1 MRRYLIIAFVIFG
14 FSKLEAQDY
23 RKEGDSFF
31 EELNYKAAIEQYE
44 KAFKKDSSEV
54 ELRHNMAICY
64 LNLNI
69 DRKVAIPLL
78 EWVTKQEKFDEYA
91 WYDLA
96 RAYHYNH
103 QFDKAIATYKK
114 YIANGKDDE
123 FLKLAKL
130 GQKQCKS
137 AKKLI
142 PKPIDVDFFPLND
155 EINTEHNEFQPYI
168 PADESTLVFTSDEK
182 YDSRYKIHIN
192 NIYIT
197 EKEGADWDRPR
208 RVGVVN
214 SSEDEFVAGL
224 AANDKYLFIKYQRY
238 EAFDDIFIAEKDIMR
253 IGRPENLGEKI
264 NSGAVE
270 SGATLSYS
278 GDTLI
283 FSSNRDGGK
292 GGMDLWMSIKLPNG
306 EWGIPIN
313 LGEPI
318 NTPYDEDFP
327 HIMPDGKTMFFSS
340 TGHTSMGGYDV
351 FKTKLNNEGKWGKP
365 QNFGYPVNNTYDN
378 YTIAMSRNYRYAYVS
393 DVREEGK
400 GGMDI
405 YRVVFKNVGAG
416 FFLHKG
422 TFTNN
427 ENQPV
432 NLDELELP
440 PIEVYNAGTEKLVGK
455 YKYNMQ
461 KEEFVMA
468 LKPGEYNLKIDI
480 KGYAPVNEKVIV
492 PDLLKNKIYN
502 IKIVLQPE

>member
-1 MRRYLIIAFVIFG
+1 MRRYLIIAFIIFG
-14 FSKLEAQDY
+14 FSKLPAQDP

-31 EELNYKAAIEQYE
+31 DEFNYKTAIEYYE
-44 KAFKKDSSEV
+44 KAVKKDSSDV
-54 ELRHNMAICY
+54 DLRHNMAICY

-69 DRKVAIPLL
+69 DRKVAIPHL
-78 EWVTKQEKFDEYA
+78 EWVTKQKKFDEYA

-96 RAYHYNH
+96 RAYHFNH

-114 YIANGKDDE
+114 YIAEGKDDE

-130 GQKQCKS
+130 GQKQCKN
-137 AKKLI
+137 AQKLI
-142 PKPIDVDFFPLND
+142 HKPIDVDFYLLND
-155 EINTEHNEFQPYI
+155 LINTEHNEYQPYI

-182 YDSRYKIHIN
+182 YDSRYKIHTN

-197 EKEGADWDRPR
+197 EKEGAEWGRPR

-214 SSEDEFVAGL
+214 STEDEFVSGL

-238 EAFDDIFIAEKDIMR
+238 EAFDDIFIAEKDGIR
-253 IGRPENLGEKI
+253 ISRPENLGDQI
-264 NSGAVE
+264 NTSSIE

-283 FSSNRDGGK
+283 FASNRDGGK

-306 EWGIPIN
+306 KWGIPIN

-351 FKTKLNNEGKWGKP
+351 FKTKLSSDGKWSNP
-365 QNFGYPVNNTYDN
+365 VNFGYPVNNTYDN
-378 YTIAMSRNYRYAYVS
+378 YTIAMSENYRYAYVS

-405 YRVVFKNVGAG
+405 YRVVFNNIGAN
-416 FFLHKG
+416 FFLHKA
-422 TFTNN
+422 TFVNN
-427 ENQPV
+427 EKQPV
-432 NLDELELP
+432 TFEQEELP
-440 PIEVYNAGTEKLVGK
+440 PVEVYEAGTEELVGK
-455 YKYNMQ
+455 YKYNTQ
-461 KEEFVMA
+461 KNEFVMA
-468 LKPGEYNLKIDI
+468 LAPGEYNLKVDISGYQPIDS
-480 KGYAPVNEKVIV
+480 KVIV
-492 PDLLKNKIYN
+492 PDLLENKMYN
-502 IKIVLQPE
+502 INIDLQPK